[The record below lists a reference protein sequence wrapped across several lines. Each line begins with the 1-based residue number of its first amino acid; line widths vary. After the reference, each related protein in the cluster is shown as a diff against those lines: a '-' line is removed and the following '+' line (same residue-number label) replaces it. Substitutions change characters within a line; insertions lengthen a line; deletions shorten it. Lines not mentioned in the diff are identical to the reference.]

1 MLMNIKIY
9 NNTHACKV
17 CYNYLML
24 KLENPKE
31 LIATITPVRLSSYDN
46 SSSDLS
52 LERYVY
58 NLRIS
63 EALYPAIALLEV
75 ALRNK
80 ICYAIETLICKDWL
94 IAELSKQNL
103 LLDKEYKKLVESAD
117 KIEKDGKKVTNDR
130 LISELTFGFWI
141 HLCTKSYKP
150 KFWDKKGFIELV
162 FPNYTVSSNLRNISL
177 IQKDLR
183 DVLKLRN
190 RISHQEI
197 IINGNRTPE
206 ESYKLIQTLLHTLSS
221 GMYALLE
228 DISRFNAITKQKP

>member
-1 MLMNIKIY
+1 MTKTNFQQ
-9 NNTHACKV
+9 
-17 CYNYLML
+17 
-24 KLENPKE
+24 E
-31 LIATITPVRLSSYDN
+31 LIDTITPVRLKAYGDDSN
-46 SSSDLS
+46 DLL
-52 LERYVY
+52 LEKYIY
-58 NLRIS
+58 NLKVS
-63 EALYPAIALLEV
+63 ESLYPALSLLEV
-75 ALRNK
+75 TLRNK

-94 IAELSKQNL
+94 INELNQQNL
-103 LLDKEYKKLVESAD
+103 LLDKEYKKLVETAD

-162 FPNYTVSSNLRNISL
+162 FPNYIVSSNLRNISL

-206 ESYKLIQTLLHTLSS
+206 EYYKLIQTLLHTLSS
-221 GMYALLE
+221 GMFALLE

>member
-1 MLMNIKIY
+1 M
-9 NNTHACKV
+9 TKV
-17 CYNYLML
+17 
-24 KLENPKE
+24 KFQQE
-31 LIATITPVRLSSYDN
+31 LIDTITPVRLKAYGDDTN
-46 SSSDLS
+46 DIL
-52 LERYVY
+52 LEKYIY
-58 NLRIS
+58 NLKIS
-63 EALYPAIALLEV
+63 ESLYPALSLLEV
-75 ALRNK
+75 TLRNK
-80 ICYAIETLICKDWL
+80 ICYAIESLICKDWL
-94 IAELSKQNL
+94 IKELNHQNL
-103 LLDKEYKKLVESAD
+103 LLDKEYKKLVETAD

-162 FPNYTVSSNLRNISL
+162 FPNYAVSSNLRNISL

>member
-1 MLMNIKIY
+1 MTKI
-9 NNTHACKV
+9 
-17 CYNYLML
+17 
-24 KLENPKE
+24 EFQQE
-31 LIATITPVRLSSYDN
+31 LIETITPVRLKAYGYESNDI
-46 SSSDLS
+46 L
-52 LERYVY
+52 LEKYIY
-58 NLRIS
+58 NLKIS
-63 EALYPAIALLEV
+63 ESLYPALSLLEV
-75 ALRNK
+75 TLRNK
-80 ICYAIETLICKDWL
+80 ICYAIDALICKDWL
-94 IAELSKQNL
+94 INELNQQNL
-103 LLDKEYKKLVESAD
+103 LFDKEYKKLIETAD

-206 ESYKLIQTLLHTLSS
+206 EYYKLIQTLLHTLSS
-221 GMYALLE
+221 GMFALLE
-228 DISRFNAITKQKP
+228 NISRFNAITKQKP

>member
-1 MLMNIKIY
+1 MTRTNFQQ
-9 NNTHACKV
+9 V
-17 CYNYLML
+17 
-24 KLENPKE
+24 
-31 LIATITPVRLSSYDN
+31 LIDTITPVRLKAYGDDSNDI
-46 SSSDLS
+46 L
-52 LERYVY
+52 LEKYIY
-58 NLRIS
+58 NLKIS
-63 EALYPAIALLEV
+63 ESLYPALSLLEV
-75 ALRNK
+75 TLRNK
-80 ICYAIETLICKDWL
+80 ICYAIEALICKDWL
-94 IAELSKQNL
+94 INELNHQNL
-103 LLDKEYKKLVESAD
+103 LLDKEYKKLVETAD

>member
-1 MLMNIKIY
+1 M
-9 NNTHACKV
+9 V
-17 CYNYLML
+17 
-24 KLENPKE
+24 
-31 LIATITPVRLSSYDN
+31 
-46 SSSDLS
+46 
-52 LERYVY
+52 
-58 NLRIS
+58 
-63 EALYPAIALLEV
+63 LEV
-75 ALRNK
+75 TLRNK

-94 IAELSKQNL
+94 INELNHQNL
-103 LLDKEYKKLVESAD
+103 LFDKEYKKLIETAD

-162 FPNYTVSSNLRNISL
+162 FPNYTISSNLRNISL

-206 ESYKLIQTLLHTLSS
+206 EYYKLIQTLLHTLSS
-221 GMYALLE
+221 GMFALLE
-228 DISRFNAITKQKP
+228 NISRFNAITKQKP

>member
-1 MLMNIKIY
+1 MVISFVVNI
-9 NNTHACKV
+9 NT
-17 CYNYLML
+17 
-24 KLENPKE
+24 
-31 LIATITPVRLSSYDN
+31 
-46 SSSDLS
+46 
-52 LERYVY
+52 
-58 NLRIS
+58 
-63 EALYPAIALLEV
+63 
-75 ALRNK
+75 
-80 ICYAIETLICKDWL
+80 
-94 IAELSKQNL
+94 
-103 LLDKEYKKLVESAD
+103 D

-162 FPNYTVSSNLRNISL
+162 FPNYTISSNLRNISL

>member
-1 MLMNIKIY
+1 MTKTNFQQ
-9 NNTHACKV
+9 
-17 CYNYLML
+17 
-24 KLENPKE
+24 E
-31 LIATITPVRLSSYDN
+31 LIDTITPVRLKAYGDGSNDI
-46 SSSDLS
+46 L
-52 LERYVY
+52 LEKYIY
-58 NLRIS
+58 NLKVS
-63 EALYPAIALLEV
+63 ESLYPALSLLEV
-75 ALRNK
+75 TLRNK

-94 IAELSKQNL
+94 INELNQQNL
-103 LLDKEYKKLVESAD
+103 LLDKEYKKLVETAD

-206 ESYKLIQTLLHTLSS
+206 ESYKLIQKLLHTLSS

>member
-1 MLMNIKIY
+1 MTRTNFQQ
-9 NNTHACKV
+9 
-17 CYNYLML
+17 
-24 KLENPKE
+24 E
-31 LIATITPVRLSSYDN
+31 LIDTITPVRLKAYGEDSNDI
-46 SSSDLS
+46 L
-52 LERYVY
+52 LEKYIY
-58 NLRIS
+58 NLKVS
-63 EALYPAIALLEV
+63 ESLYPALSLLEV
-75 ALRNK
+75 TLRNK
-80 ICYAIETLICKDWL
+80 ICYAIESLICKDWL
-94 IAELSKQNL
+94 IKELNHQNL
-103 LLDKEYKKLVESAD
+103 LLDKEYKKLVETAD

-221 GMYALLE
+221 GMFALLE
-228 DISRFNAITKQKP
+228 NISRFNAITKQKP

>member
-1 MLMNIKIY
+1 MTRTNFQQ
-9 NNTHACKV
+9 
-17 CYNYLML
+17 
-24 KLENPKE
+24 E
-31 LIATITPVRLSSYDN
+31 LIDTITPVRLKAYGEDSNDI
-46 SSSDLS
+46 L
-52 LERYVY
+52 LEKYIY
-58 NLRIS
+58 NLKVS
-63 EALYPAIALLEV
+63 ESLYPALSLLEV
-75 ALRNK
+75 TLRNK

-94 IAELSKQNL
+94 INELNQQYL
-103 LLDKEYKKLVESAD
+103 LLDKEYKKLVETAD

>member
-1 MLMNIKIY
+1 MTKTNFQQ
-9 NNTHACKV
+9 
-17 CYNYLML
+17 
-24 KLENPKE
+24 E
-31 LIATITPVRLSSYDN
+31 LIDTITPVRLKAYGDDSNDI
-46 SSSDLS
+46 L
-52 LERYVY
+52 LEKYIY
-58 NLRIS
+58 NLKVS
-63 EALYPAIALLEV
+63 ESLYPALSLLEV
-75 ALRNK
+75 TLRNK
-80 ICYAIETLICKDWL
+80 ICYAIESLICKDWL
-94 IAELSKQNL
+94 INELNQQNL
-103 LLDKEYKKLVESAD
+103 LLDKEYKKLVETAD

>member
-1 MLMNIKIY
+1 M
-9 NNTHACKV
+9 TKV
-17 CYNYLML
+17 
-24 KLENPKE
+24 KFQQE
-31 LIATITPVRLSSYDN
+31 LIDTITPVRLKAYGDDSNDI
-46 SSSDLS
+46 L
-52 LERYVY
+52 LEKYIY
-58 NLRIS
+58 NLKVS
-63 EALYPAIALLEV
+63 ESLYPALSLLEV
-75 ALRNK
+75 TLRNK

-94 IAELSKQNL
+94 INELNQQNL
-103 LLDKEYKKLVESAD
+103 LLDKEYKKLVETAD

-206 ESYKLIQTLLHTLSS
+206 ESYMLIQTLLHTLSS

>member
-1 MLMNIKIY
+1 MVSGFIY
-9 NNTHACKV
+9 V
-17 CYNYLML
+17 
-24 KLENPKE
+24 
-31 LIATITPVRLSSYDN
+31 
-46 SSSDLS
+46 
-52 LERYVY
+52 
-58 NLRIS
+58 
-63 EALYPAIALLEV
+63 
-75 ALRNK
+75 
-80 ICYAIETLICKDWL
+80 
-94 IAELSKQNL
+94 
-103 LLDKEYKKLVESAD
+103 
-117 KIEKDGKKVTNDR
+117 
-130 LISELTFGFWI
+130 
-141 HLCTKSYKP
+141 SYKP

-206 ESYKLIQTLLHTLSS
+206 ESYKLIQMLLYTLSS

>member
-1 MLMNIKIY
+1 MIKT
-9 NNTHACKV
+9 NFQQ
-17 CYNYLML
+17 
-24 KLENPKE
+24 E
-31 LIATITPVRLSSYDN
+31 LIDTITPVRLKAYGYESNDI
-46 SSSDLS
+46 L
-52 LERYVY
+52 LEKYIY
-58 NLRIS
+58 NLKVS
-63 EALYPAIALLEV
+63 ESLYPALSLLEV
-75 ALRNK
+75 TLRNK

-103 LLDKEYKKLVESAD
+103 LLDKEYKKLVETAD

-162 FPNYTVSSNLRNISL
+162 FPNYTISSNLRNISL

>member
-1 MLMNIKIY
+1 MTKTNFQQ
-9 NNTHACKV
+9 
-17 CYNYLML
+17 
-24 KLENPKE
+24 E
-31 LIATITPVRLSSYDN
+31 LIDTITPVRLKAYGEDSNEILIEKYI
-46 SSSDLS
+46 
-52 LERYVY
+52 Y
-58 NLRIS
+58 NLKVS
-63 EALYPAIALLEV
+63 EAFYPALSLLEV
-75 ALRNK
+75 TLRNK
-80 ICYAIETLICKDWL
+80 ICYAIEALICKDWL
-94 IAELSKQNL
+94 INELNQQNIL
-103 LLDKEYKKLVESAD
+103 FDKEYKKLIETAD

-206 ESYKLIQTLLHTLSS
+206 ESYKLIQMLLYTLSS

>member
-1 MLMNIKIY
+1 M
-9 NNTHACKV
+9 TKV
-17 CYNYLML
+17 
-24 KLENPKE
+24 KFQQE
-31 LIATITPVRLSSYDN
+31 LIDTITPVRLKAYGDDSNDI
-46 SSSDLS
+46 L
-52 LERYVY
+52 LEKYIY
-58 NLRIS
+58 NLKVS
-63 EALYPAIALLEV
+63 ESLYPALSLLEV
-75 ALRNK
+75 TLRNK

-94 IAELSKQNL
+94 IKELNHQNL
-103 LLDKEYKKLVESAD
+103 LLDKEYKKLVETAD

-150 KFWDKKGFIELV
+150 KFWDKKCFIELV
-162 FPNYTVSSNLRNISL
+162 FPNYAISSNLRNISL

>member
-1 MLMNIKIY
+1 MTKTNFQQ
-9 NNTHACKV
+9 
-17 CYNYLML
+17 
-24 KLENPKE
+24 E
-31 LIATITPVRLSSYDN
+31 LIATITPVRLKAYGYESNDI
-46 SSSDLS
+46 L
-52 LERYVY
+52 LEKYIY
-58 NLRIS
+58 NLKIS
-63 EALYPAIALLEV
+63 ESLYPALSLLEV
-75 ALRNK
+75 TLRNK

-94 IAELSKQNL
+94 INELNHQNL
-103 LLDKEYKKLVESAD
+103 LLDKEYKKLVETAD

-162 FPNYTVSSNLRNISL
+162 FPNYTVSTNLRNISL

>member
-1 MLMNIKIY
+1 MTKTNFQQ
-9 NNTHACKV
+9 
-17 CYNYLML
+17 
-24 KLENPKE
+24 E
-31 LIATITPVRLSSYDN
+31 LIETITPVRLKAYGEDSNDI
-46 SSSDLS
+46 L
-52 LERYVY
+52 LEKYIY
-58 NLRIS
+58 NLKVS
-63 EALYPAIALLEV
+63 ESLYPALSLLEV
-75 ALRNK
+75 TLRNK
-80 ICYAIETLICKDWL
+80 ICYAIESLICKDWL
-94 IAELSKQNL
+94 IKELNHQNL
-103 LLDKEYKKLVESAD
+103 LLDKEYKKLVETAD

-162 FPNYTVSSNLRNISL
+162 FPNYTVSTNLRNISL

>member
-1 MLMNIKIY
+1 MTRTNFQQ
-9 NNTHACKV
+9 
-17 CYNYLML
+17 
-24 KLENPKE
+24 E
-31 LIATITPVRLSSYDN
+31 LIDTITPVRLKAYGDDSNDI
-46 SSSDLS
+46 L
-52 LERYVY
+52 LEKYIY
-58 NLRIS
+58 NLKVS
-63 EALYPAIALLEV
+63 ESLYPALSLLEV
-75 ALRNK
+75 TLRNK

-94 IAELSKQNL
+94 INELNHQNL
-103 LLDKEYKKLVESAD
+103 LFDKEYKKLVETAD

-206 ESYKLIQTLLHTLSS
+206 EYYKLIQTLLHTLSS
-221 GMYALLE
+221 DMFALLE
-228 DISRFNAITKQKP
+228 DVSRFDIITKQKP

>member
-1 MLMNIKIY
+1 MITKQFQQ
-9 NNTHACKV
+9 
-17 CYNYLML
+17 
-24 KLENPKE
+24 E
-31 LIATITPVRLSSYDN
+31 LIETITPVRLKAYGDDSNDI
-46 SSSDLS
+46 L
-52 LERYVY
+52 LEKYIY
-58 NLRIS
+58 NLKVS
-63 EALYPAIALLEV
+63 ESLYPALSLLEV
-75 ALRNK
+75 TLRNK

-94 IAELSKQNL
+94 INELNHQKL
-103 LLDKEYKKLVESAD
+103 LLDKEYKKLVETAD

-162 FPNYTVSSNLRNISL
+162 FPNYTISSNLRNISL

>member
-1 MLMNIKIY
+1 MTRTNFQQ
-9 NNTHACKV
+9 
-17 CYNYLML
+17 
-24 KLENPKE
+24 E
-31 LIATITPVRLSSYDN
+31 LIDTITPVRLKAYGDDSNDILLGKYI
-46 SSSDLS
+46 
-52 LERYVY
+52 Y
-58 NLRIS
+58 NLKIS
-63 EALYPAIALLEV
+63 ESLYPALSLLEV
-75 ALRNK
+75 TLRNK
-80 ICYAIETLICKDWL
+80 ICYAIEALICKDWL
-94 IAELSKQNL
+94 INELNHQNL
-103 LLDKEYKKLVESAD
+103 LLDKEYKKLVETAD

-150 KFWDKKGFIELV
+150 KFWDKRGFIELV

-228 DISRFNAITKQKP
+228 DISRFNAIAKQKP

>member
-1 MLMNIKIY
+1 MTKTNFQQ
-9 NNTHACKV
+9 
-17 CYNYLML
+17 
-24 KLENPKE
+24 E
-31 LIATITPVRLSSYDN
+31 LIDTITPVRLKAYGDDSNDI
-46 SSSDLS
+46 L
-52 LERYVY
+52 LEKYIY
-58 NLRIS
+58 NLKIS
-63 EALYPAIALLEV
+63 ESLYPALSLLEV
-75 ALRNK
+75 TLRNK
-80 ICYAIETLICKDWL
+80 ICYAIEALICKDWL
-94 IAELSKQNL
+94 INELNHQNL
-103 LLDKEYKKLVESAD
+103 LLDKEYKKLVETAD

>member
-1 MLMNIKIY
+1 MTKTNFQQ
-9 NNTHACKV
+9 
-17 CYNYLML
+17 
-24 KLENPKE
+24 E
-31 LIATITPVRLSSYDN
+31 LIDTITPVRLKAYGDDSNDI
-46 SSSDLS
+46 L
-52 LERYVY
+52 LEKYIY
-58 NLRIS
+58 NLKVS
-63 EALYPAIALLEV
+63 ESLYPALSLLEV
-75 ALRNK
+75 TLRNK

-94 IAELSKQNL
+94 INELNQQNL
-103 LLDKEYKKLVESAD
+103 LLDKEYKKLVETAD

>member
-1 MLMNIKIY
+1 MAVAANI
-9 NNTHACKV
+9 T
-17 CYNYLML
+17 
-24 KLENPKE
+24 
-31 LIATITPVRLSSYDN
+31 
-46 SSSDLS
+46 
-52 LERYVY
+52 
-58 NLRIS
+58 
-63 EALYPAIALLEV
+63 
-75 ALRNK
+75 
-80 ICYAIETLICKDWL
+80 
-94 IAELSKQNL
+94 
-103 LLDKEYKKLVESAD
+103 AD
-117 KIEKDGKKVTNDR
+117 KIKKDGKKVTNDR

-141 HLCTKSYKP
+141 HLCTKPYKP

-162 FPNYTVSSNLRNISL
+162 FPNYAVSSNLRNISL

>member
-1 MLMNIKIY
+1 MTRTNFQQ
-9 NNTHACKV
+9 
-17 CYNYLML
+17 
-24 KLENPKE
+24 E
-31 LIATITPVRLSSYDN
+31 LIDTITPVRLKAYGDDSNDILLGKYI
-46 SSSDLS
+46 
-52 LERYVY
+52 Y
-58 NLRIS
+58 NLKIS
-63 EALYPAIALLEV
+63 ESLYPALSLLEV
-75 ALRNK
+75 TLRNK
-80 ICYAIETLICKDWL
+80 ICYAIEALICKDWL
-94 IAELSKQNL
+94 INELNHQNL
-103 LLDKEYKKLVESAD
+103 LLDKEYKKLVETAD

-150 KFWDKKGFIELV
+150 KFWDKRGFIELV
-162 FPNYTVSSNLRNISL
+162 FPNYTISSNLRNISL

-228 DISRFNAITKQKP
+228 DISRFNAIAKQKP

>member
-1 MLMNIKIY
+1 MTKTNFQQ
-9 NNTHACKV
+9 
-17 CYNYLML
+17 
-24 KLENPKE
+24 E
-31 LIATITPVRLSSYDN
+31 LIDTITPVRLKAYGEDSNEILIEKYI
-46 SSSDLS
+46 
-52 LERYVY
+52 Y
-58 NLRIS
+58 NLKVS
-63 EALYPAIALLEV
+63 ESLYPALSLLEV
-75 ALRNK
+75 TLRNK
-80 ICYAIETLICKDWL
+80 ICYAIEALICKDWL
-94 IAELSKQNL
+94 INELNQQNL
-103 LLDKEYKKLVESAD
+103 LFDKEYKKLVETAD

-206 ESYKLIQTLLHTLSS
+206 EYYKLIQTLLHTLSS
-221 GMYALLE
+221 GMFALLE
-228 DISRFNAITKQKP
+228 DVSRFDVITKQKP

>member
-1 MLMNIKIY
+1 MTKTNFQQ
-9 NNTHACKV
+9 
-17 CYNYLML
+17 
-24 KLENPKE
+24 E
-31 LIATITPVRLSSYDN
+31 LIDTITPVRLKAYGEGSNDI
-46 SSSDLS
+46 L
-52 LERYVY
+52 LEKYIY
-58 NLRIS
+58 NLKVS
-63 EALYPAIALLEV
+63 ESLYPALSLLEV
-75 ALRNK
+75 TLRNK
-80 ICYAIETLICKDWL
+80 ICYAIEALICKDWL
-94 IAELSKQNL
+94 INELNHQNL
-103 LLDKEYKKLVESAD
+103 LLDKEYKKLVETAD

-221 GMYALLE
+221 GMFALLE
-228 DISRFNAITKQKP
+228 NISRFNAITKQKP

>member
-1 MLMNIKIY
+1 M
-9 NNTHACKV
+9 TKV
-17 CYNYLML
+17 
-24 KLENPKE
+24 KFQQE
-31 LIATITPVRLSSYDN
+31 LIETITPVRLKAYGND
-46 SSSDLS
+46 SSDIL
-52 LERYVY
+52 LEKYIY
-58 NLRIS
+58 NLKIS
-63 EALYPAIALLEV
+63 ESLYPALSLLEV
-75 ALRNK
+75 TLRNK
-80 ICYAIETLICKDWL
+80 ICYAIEALICKDWL
-94 IAELSKQNL
+94 INELNHQNL
-103 LLDKEYKKLVESAD
+103 LLDKEYKKLVETAD

>member
-1 MLMNIKIY
+1 MTKTNFQQ
-9 NNTHACKV
+9 
-17 CYNYLML
+17 
-24 KLENPKE
+24 E
-31 LIATITPVRLSSYDN
+31 LIDTITPVRLKAYGDESNDI
-46 SSSDLS
+46 L
-52 LERYVY
+52 LEKYIY
-58 NLRIS
+58 NLKVS
-63 EALYPAIALLEV
+63 ESLYPALSLLEV
-75 ALRNK
+75 TLRNK

-94 IAELSKQNL
+94 INELNHQNL
-103 LLDKEYKKLVESAD
+103 LFDKEYKKLIETAD

-206 ESYKLIQTLLHTLSS
+206 EYYKLIQMLLNTLSA

-228 DISRFNAITKQKP
+228 NISRFNAITKQKP

>member
-1 MLMNIKIY
+1 M
-9 NNTHACKV
+9 
-17 CYNYLML
+17 
-24 KLENPKE
+24 
-31 LIATITPVRLSSYDN
+31 
-46 SSSDLS
+46 
-52 LERYVY
+52 
-58 NLRIS
+58 
-63 EALYPAIALLEV
+63 LEV
-75 ALRNK
+75 TLRNK
-80 ICYAIETLICKDWL
+80 ICYAIESLICKDWL
-94 IAELSKQNL
+94 INELNQQNL
-103 LLDKEYKKLVESAD
+103 LLDKEYKKLVETAD

>member
-1 MLMNIKIY
+1 MTRTNFQQ
-9 NNTHACKV
+9 
-17 CYNYLML
+17 
-24 KLENPKE
+24 E
-31 LIATITPVRLSSYDN
+31 LIDTITPVRLKAYGEDSNDI
-46 SSSDLS
+46 L
-52 LERYVY
+52 LEKYIY
-58 NLRIS
+58 NLKVS
-63 EALYPAIALLEV
+63 ESLYPALSLLEV
-75 ALRNK
+75 TLRNK
-80 ICYAIETLICKDWL
+80 ICYAIEALICKDWL
-94 IAELSKQNL
+94 INELNHQNL
-103 LLDKEYKKLVESAD
+103 LLDKEYKKLVETAD

-221 GMYALLE
+221 GMFALLE
-228 DISRFNAITKQKP
+228 NISRFNAITKQKP

>member
-1 MLMNIKIY
+1 MTKTNFQQ
-9 NNTHACKV
+9 
-17 CYNYLML
+17 
-24 KLENPKE
+24 E
-31 LIATITPVRLSSYDN
+31 LIDTITPVRLKAYGEDSNEILIEKYI
-46 SSSDLS
+46 
-52 LERYVY
+52 Y
-58 NLRIS
+58 NLKVS
-63 EALYPAIALLEV
+63 EAFYPALSLLEV
-75 ALRNK
+75 TLRNK
-80 ICYAIETLICKDWL
+80 ICYAIEALICKDWL
-94 IAELSKQNL
+94 INELNQQNL
-103 LLDKEYKKLVESAD
+103 LLDKEYKKLVETAD

-162 FPNYTVSSNLRNISL
+162 FPNYIVSTNLRNISL

-221 GMYALLE
+221 GMFALLE

>member
-1 MLMNIKIY
+1 M
-9 NNTHACKV
+9 
-17 CYNYLML
+17 
-24 KLENPKE
+24 
-31 LIATITPVRLSSYDN
+31 
-46 SSSDLS
+46 
-52 LERYVY
+52 
-58 NLRIS
+58 
-63 EALYPAIALLEV
+63 LEV
-75 ALRNK
+75 TLRNK
-80 ICYAIETLICKDWL
+80 ICYAIEALICKDWL
-94 IAELSKQNL
+94 IKELNHQNL
-103 LLDKEYKKLVESAD
+103 LLDKEYKKLVETAD

>member
-1 MLMNIKIY
+1 MTKTNFQQ
-9 NNTHACKV
+9 
-17 CYNYLML
+17 
-24 KLENPKE
+24 E
-31 LIATITPVRLSSYDN
+31 LIDTITPVRLKAYGEDSNEILIEKYI
-46 SSSDLS
+46 
-52 LERYVY
+52 Y
-58 NLRIS
+58 NLKVS
-63 EALYPAIALLEV
+63 EAFYPALSLLEV
-75 ALRNK
+75 TLRNK
-80 ICYAIETLICKDWL
+80 ICYAIEALICKDWL
-94 IAELSKQNL
+94 INELNQQNL
-103 LLDKEYKKLVESAD
+103 LLDKEYKKLVETAD
-117 KIEKDGKKVTNDR
+117 KIKKDGKKVTNDR

-206 ESYKLIQTLLHTLSS
+206 EYYKLIQTLLHTLSS
-221 GMYALLE
+221 GMFALLE
-228 DISRFNAITKQKP
+228 NISRFNAITKQKP

>member
-1 MLMNIKIY
+1 MTRTNFQQ
-9 NNTHACKV
+9 
-17 CYNYLML
+17 
-24 KLENPKE
+24 E
-31 LIATITPVRLSSYDN
+31 LIDTITPVRLKAYGDDSNDI
-46 SSSDLS
+46 L
-52 LERYVY
+52 LEKYIY
-58 NLRIS
+58 NLKVS
-63 EALYPAIALLEV
+63 ESLYPALSLLEV
-75 ALRNK
+75 TLRNK
-80 ICYAIETLICKDWL
+80 ICYAIEALICKDWL
-94 IAELSKQNL
+94 INELNHQNL
-103 LLDKEYKKLVESAD
+103 LLDKEYKKLVETAD

>member
-1 MLMNIKIY
+1 MTKTNFQQ
-9 NNTHACKV
+9 
-17 CYNYLML
+17 
-24 KLENPKE
+24 E
-31 LIATITPVRLSSYDN
+31 LIETITPVRLKAYGEDSNDI
-46 SSSDLS
+46 L
-52 LERYVY
+52 LEKYIY
-58 NLRIS
+58 NLKIS
-63 EALYPAIALLEV
+63 ESLYPALSLLEV
-75 ALRNK
+75 TLRNK
-80 ICYAIETLICKDWL
+80 ICYAIEALICKDWL
-94 IAELSKQNL
+94 INELNQQNL
-103 LLDKEYKKLVESAD
+103 LFDKEYNKLIETAD
-117 KIEKDGKKVTNDR
+117 KIKKDGKKVTNDR

-206 ESYKLIQTLLHTLSS
+206 ESYKLIQTLLYTLSS

-228 DISRFNAITKQKP
+228 DVSRFNAITKQKP

>member
-1 MLMNIKIY
+1 MTK
-9 NNTHACKV
+9 TDFQQ
-17 CYNYLML
+17 
-24 KLENPKE
+24 E
-31 LIATITPVRLSSYDN
+31 LIDTITPVRLKAYGDDSYEI
-46 SSSDLS
+46 L
-52 LERYVY
+52 LEKYIY
-58 NLRIS
+58 NLKVS
-63 EALYPAIALLEV
+63 ESLYPALSLLEV
-75 ALRNK
+75 TLRNK
-80 ICYAIETLICKDWL
+80 ICYAIEALICKDWL
-94 IAELSKQNL
+94 INELNQQNL
-103 LLDKEYKKLVESAD
+103 LFDKEYKKLIETAD

-141 HLCTKSYKP
+141 YLCTKSYKP

-162 FPNYTVSSNLRNISL
+162 FPNYTVSSNFRNISL

>member
-1 MLMNIKIY
+1 M
-9 NNTHACKV
+9 TKV
-17 CYNYLML
+17 
-24 KLENPKE
+24 KFQQE
-31 LIATITPVRLSSYDN
+31 LIDTITPVRLKAYGDDSNDI
-46 SSSDLS
+46 L
-52 LERYVY
+52 LEKYIY
-58 NLRIS
+58 NLKIS
-63 EALYPAIALLEV
+63 ESLYPALSLLEV
-75 ALRNK
+75 TLRNK
-80 ICYAIETLICKDWL
+80 ICYAIEALICKDWL
-94 IAELSKQNL
+94 IKELNHQNL
-103 LLDKEYKKLVESAD
+103 LLDKEYKKLVETAD